1 MKYRNMLLPKA
12 VSVAAVSALLLVS
25 CAKEDFNWLIG
36 TPINVTAN
44 AEQPVTRS
52 GSNIQTKNFDYGAQ
66 LNAYYNITG
75 GEAIGKTPTILTA
88 AAASDDGKNRLT
100 PDVQPYFPSTG
111 TVDIMALYPKE
122 RATKDITFF
131 TVLADQQEETAYKAS
146 DLMWAGRTSVARTTG
161 DIDLTFEHLMAKMTV
176 KVTGKEGVLVKN
188 VSLVDIVRKVDI
200 TTLTAGACT
209 LAEIDREN
217 GTKESIL
224 LASTEATDVDN
235 TLSGSVLFPGQ
246 TISGNFIKVETNYGD
261 AYFSV
266 TNKEFVGGS
275 EYSADLVVKR
285 QDVGFVTT
293 ITDWANNG
301 GSIAVPPGSSAGLKI
316 AVIPDQPY
324 DGTAKT
330 PSLDISYFPNDEL
343 KEKLN
348 DGLSSYDLVRDVDY
362 SAEYFN
368 NTNQGTAIVIITGLK
383 DPNRNEVLANVI
395 KGIKSM
401 TSFKIT
407 AHEGE
412 LTYPATTKE
421 VEYEYNTTVDHEL
434 DTHNGDG
441 TITFTSSDESVAD
454 VSNSGI
460 VTIRKAGHTRI
471 TATMAADGN
480 YTAASAYYDL
490 TVKPRSLKKNSEGEN
505 PTVTATIA
513 GSTPSGYSVPYSGEA
528 YAPAVVVKDK
538 GRTLQ
543 EGKHYT
549 YSVTNNENKGTATI
563 TIKGMDNYSSEN
575 ADAIT
580 LNFTITA
587 VTPTISMTS
596 TDAVILAKG
605 QKFTRKA
612 TTNHGEVTY
621 SSSPAGIVDI
631 SADGVVTA
639 KTTTAT
645 NEAEKT
651 VTITAS
657 VAADTE
663 HGDKPNWVATSKSYT
678 MKVVESDWK
687 YGYTGTVQPW
697 TCPVD
702 GIWELEAMG
711 AKGADTNGFNGGRGA
726 DVAGQVF
733 IKKGQKI
740 YIYVGQAGANGP
752 WNGGGAGT
760 TRGGGATDFALK
772 SATWDVEDHLY
783 SRIIVAGGGGGAL
796 FWSTG
801 PNVGVGGSGGGEGE
815 GISGQEGYRADYQ
828 GETGNGGSHPGGG
841 GKINGGGV
849 RTSGATNGADGT
861 FGVGGSYSGSNPAG
875 GGGGG
880 WYGGA
885 SGATGSSNNRQGS
898 GGGGSS
904 FIYNAANISAAG
916 NIKDNK
922 TYKDLVKLPGELEG
936 NYFTKDLE
944 ITPTIL
950 ITGGSPDANG
960 QARITYKSA
969 E

>member
-1 MKYRNMLLPKA
+1 MNSKIKILSNG
-12 VSVAAVSALLLVS
+12 AAGAALLAALLFTS
-25 CAKEDFNWLIG
+25 CARDDFDWLIG
-36 TPINVTAN
+36 TAINVTAS
-44 AEQPVTRS
+44 AEEPTTRAA
-52 GSNIQTKNFDYGAQ
+52 SNIQTTTFDAGAQ
-66 LNAYYNITG
+66 LNAYYKITG
-75 GEAIGKTPTILTA
+75 GEAIGRTPTVLTA
-88 AAASDDGKNRLT
+88 VAADANGKNRLT
-100 PDVQPYFPSTG
+100 PDVQPYYPSAG

-122 RATKDITFF
+122 IATKDITSF
-131 TVLADQQEETAYKAS
+131 TVLADQQAEADYKKS
-146 DLMWAGRTSVARTTG
+146 DLMWAGITG
-161 DIDLTFEHLMAKMTV
+161 QGKTPEDVNLEFKHLMAKMTV
-176 KVTGKEGVLVKN
+176 KVTGKEGVLVKK

-200 TTLTAGACT
+200 TTLTADAYT
-209 LAEIDREN
+209 LADIDREN
-217 GTKESIL
+217 DTKENIL
-224 LASTEATDVDN
+224 LASTEATDVNN

-246 TISGNFIKVETNYGD
+246 TISGDFIKVETNYGD
-261 AYFSV
+261 AVFSV
-266 TNKEFVGGS
+266 TNKEFAGGS

-324 DGTAKT
+324 DGTAKEPT
-330 PSLDISYFPNDEL
+330 LDIYYFPNDEL
-343 KEKLN
+343 KSQLN
-348 DGLSSYDLVRDVDY
+348 DGESSYHLVAGEDY

-368 NTNQGTAIVIITGLK
+368 NTNQGTAMVIISGLK
-383 DPNRNEVLANVI
+383 STNRNEVLANVI

-407 AHEGE
+407 AHTGE
-412 LTYPATTKE
+412 LTYPAATKE
-421 VEYEYNTTVDHEL
+421 VEYEYNTTVDHAL

-441 TITFTSSDESVAD
+441 TITFTSSDETVAD
-454 VSNSGI
+454 VSTSGI

-513 GSTPSGYSVPYSGEA
+513 GSTSSGYSVSYSGEA

-543 EGKHYT
+543 ENKHYT
-549 YSVTNNENKGTATI
+549 YSVTNNVNCGTATI

-575 ADAIT
+575 DDAIT
-580 LNFTITA
+580 LNFTINA

-663 HGDKPNWVATSKSYT
+663 HGDKPNWVATSKTYT
-678 MKVVESDWK
+678 MTVVESDWK

-697 TCPVD
+697 ICPVD

-726 DVAGQVF
+726 DVAGQLF

-740 YIYVGQAGANGP
+740 YIYVGQGGGT
-752 WNGGGAGT
+752 WNGGGTGT
-760 TRGGGATDFALK
+760 TNGGGATDFALK
-772 SATWDVEDHLY
+772 NAAWDSNDHLN

-801 PNVGVGGSGGGEGE
+801 PQVGVGGSGGGEGE

-841 GKINGGGV
+841 GKINGGGT

-861 FGVGGSYSGSNPAG
+861 FGKGGSYSGSDPAG

-904 FIYNAANISAAG
+904 FIYNATNRAAANNYTVA
-916 NIKDNK
+916 
-922 TYKDLVKLPGELEG
+922 LPSSSD
-936 NYFTKDLE
+936 NYFKNDLE

>member
-1 MKYRNMLLPKA
+1 MNSKIKILSNG
-12 VSVAAVSALLLVS
+12 AAGTALLAALLFTS
-25 CAKEDFNWLIG
+25 CARDDFDWLVG
-36 TPINVTAN
+36 TAINVTASTEKP
-44 AEQPVTRS
+44 ATRAAS
-52 GSNIQTKNFDYGAQ
+52 DIQTTTFDTGAEI
-66 LNAYYNITG
+66 NAYYKITG
-75 GEAIGKTPTILTA
+75 GDAIGRTPTILTA
-88 AAASDDGKNRLT
+88 AAATEGKNRLT
-100 PDVQPYFPSTG
+100 PDVQPYYPSTG

-122 RATKDITFF
+122 IATKDITNF
-131 TVLADQQEETAYKAS
+131 TVLADQQAEADYKKS
-146 DLMWAGRTSVARTTG
+146 DLMWAGITG
-161 DIDLTFEHLMAKMTV
+161 QGKTPEDVNLEFKHVMTKMTV
-176 KVTGKEGVLVKN
+176 SVTGKEGVLVKK

-200 TTLTAGACT
+200 TTLTADAYT
-209 LAEIDREN
+209 LADIDREN
-217 GTKESIL
+217 DTKDAIL
-224 LASTEATDVDN
+224 LASTEATDVNN

-266 TNKEFVGGS
+266 TNKAFAGGS

-316 AVIPDQPY
+316 AVIPDQHY
-324 DGTAKT
+324 DGTPKA
-330 PSLDISYFPNDEL
+330 PDLEIWYYPNDEL
-343 KEKLN
+343 NGQLGQALGTGYE
-348 DGLSSYDLVRDVDY
+348 LVVNEDY
-362 SAEYFN
+362 KAEYFN
-368 NTNQGTAIVIITGLK
+368 NINQGTAMVIITGLRSQARV
-383 DPNRNEVLANVI
+383 NAGQEVLADII
-395 KGIKSM
+395 KGIQSM
-401 TSFKIT
+401 TTFKIT
-407 AHEGE
+407 AHDGE
-412 LTYPATTKE
+412 LTYPAATKV
-421 VEYEYNTTVDHEL
+421 VEYEYNTTVDHPL
-434 DTHNGDG
+434 DAHDGDG

-454 VSNSGI
+454 VSISGV
-460 VTIRKAGHTRI
+460 VTIRKAGTTRI

-490 TVKPRSLKKNSEGEN
+490 TVKPRSLRYNYAKTT
-505 PTVTATIA
+505 PDVTATIA
-513 GSTPSGYSVPYSGEA
+513 GSTSTGYSVAYSGEA

-543 EGKHYT
+543 ENKHYT
-549 YSVTNNENKGTATI
+549 YSVTNNVNCGTATI

-575 ADAIT
+575 DDAIT
-580 LNFTITA
+580 LNFTINA

-663 HGDKPNWVATSKSYT
+663 HEDKPNWVATSKTYT
-678 MKVVESDWK
+678 MTVVESDWK
-687 YGYTGTVQPW
+687 YGYTGTVQTW
-697 TCPVD
+697 ICPVD

-711 AKGADTNGFNGGRGA
+711 AKGADASGFNGGRGA
-726 DVAGQVF
+726 DVAGQLF

-740 YIYVGQAGANGP
+740 YIYVGQGGGT
-752 WNGGGAGT
+752 WNGGGTGT
-760 TRGGGATDFALK
+760 TNGGGATDFALK
-772 SATWDVEDHLY
+772 NADWDSNDHLN

-796 FWSTG
+796 YWSTG
-801 PNVGVGGSGGGEGE
+801 PQVGVGGDGGGEGE

-841 GKINGGGV
+841 GKINGGGT

-861 FGVGGSYSGSNPAG
+861 FGKGGSYSGSDPAG

-904 FIYNAANISAAG
+904 FIYNATNRAAANNYTVA
-916 NIKDNK
+916 
-922 TYKDLVKLPGELEG
+922 LPPSD
-936 NYFTKDLE
+936 NYFTNDLE